1 MTKNITQNLNI
12 NTNWVHLYNFQKNID
27 LSFFNHDKY
36 KNDIQSLDKKMSD
49 ILCDDSWMGN
59 CAKYQLNSGGKR
71 FRAILALLAS
81 QIFGL
86 SKQVSHDIATVSYT
100 HLTLPTKA

>member
-12 NTNWVHLYNFQKNID
+12 NTNWVHLQFSKNID

-59 CAKYQLNSGGKR
+59 CAKSTIQEERGSERY
-71 FRAILALLAS
+71 
-81 QIFGL
+81 
-86 SKQVSHDIATVSYT
+86 
-100 HLTLPTKA
+100 